1 LFGAADALTSIP
13 GLECAHF
20 CRIASAVPWINARAT
35 EAATAAATAG
45 ATAAA
50 TAGATEGATAAATA
64 GATEGA
70 TEAVVINGFLCV
82 SGVDAS
88 QTVSSATYLV
98 MSMDT

>member
-35 EAATAAATAG
+35 EAATAG

>member
-35 EAATAAATAG
+35 EA

>member
-20 CRIASAVPWINARAT
+20 CRIASAVPWIN
-35 EAATAAATAG
+35 
-45 ATAAA
+45 AAA

>member
-45 ATAAA
+45 A